1 MPTEMS
7 AVAVSSY
14 HYPMVMKVLYIDG
27 DGPFGGASRSLF
39 EAVRALP
46 EGAVE
51 PYFVAARGTALD
63 FYKRVAKDVVTTRG
77 MTKFDNTRYSH
88 YRGVRWLVLLREL
101 FHFPYTIAA
110 ILKAKQRWKHVD
122 VIHVNEAV
130 YIIPAL
136 IAKWM
141 FRAPLV
147 VHVRSLA
154 RVHERSLRCRWLNA
168 RLARDADAVV
178 AINENTRATL
188 PAVMPVDVI
197 QNSFTAKNAAHA
209 DPALIQKLDALRPTS
224 LKVGFVGNL
233 HYSKGLFEMLE
244 AAKILRAAGR
254 DVEFVLVG
262 GVTISDK
269 GLKAWA
275 LAKAGLAQNVD
286 AELHARIQEA
296 NLSDSF
302 HLFGPTL
309 DIKRVYDRIDVLCFP
324 SHYDAPGRPV
334 FEAAFSSVPCIVSV
348 DKPCADTLI
357 EGETGLAI
365 PARDPQRLA
374 QAILHFV
381 DNPGEIKRMGAN
393 ALRLAESNFDPATN
407 ARKLFGVYSR
417 VARPAVSA
425 NATKC

>member
-1 MPTEMS
+1 VSTERAPAAVTPTQILMPMR
-7 AVAVSSY
+7 
-14 HYPMVMKVLYIDG
+14 VLYIDG

-46 EGAVE
+46 AGSVE
-51 PYFVAARGTALD
+51 AYFVAARGTALD
-63 FYKRVAKDVVTTRG
+63 FYKQVAKDVVTTRG

-88 YRGVRWLVLLREL
+88 YRGIRWLVLLREL
-101 FHFPYTIAA
+101 FHFPFTIAA
-110 ILKAKQRWKHVD
+110 ILKAKRRWKHMD

-130 YIIPAL
+130 YIVPAL
-136 IAKWM
+136 IAKWT
-141 FRAPLV
+141 FGAPLV

-154 RVHERSLRCRWLNA
+154 RVQERSLRCRWLNA
-168 RLARDADAVV
+168 RLARDAAAVV

-188 PAVMPVDVI
+188 PAEMPVDVI
-197 QNSFTAKNAAHA
+197 QNSFTAKSAPQA
-209 DPALIQKLDALRPTS
+209 DPALIHKLDSLRPTS

-233 HYSKGLFEMLE
+233 HYSKGLFEMIE

-269 GLKAWA
+269 GIKAWA
-275 LAKAGLAQNVD
+275 LAKAGLAQNVE
-286 AELHARIQEA
+286 AELHTRIREA

-348 DKPCADTLI
+348 DKPRADTLI
-357 EGETGLAI
+357 DGETGLAI

-374 QAILHFV
+374 QAVLHFA
-381 DNPGEIKRMGAN
+381 DNPGEVKRMGAN
-393 ALRLAESNFDPATN
+393 ARRLAESNFDPATN
-407 ARKLFGVYSR
+407 ASRLFGVYSR
-417 VARPAVSA
+417 VARTAASSS
-425 NATKC
+425 TTHH

>member
-1 MPTEMS
+1 MR
-7 AVAVSSY
+7 
-14 HYPMVMKVLYIDG
+14 VLYIDG

-46 EGAVE
+46 AGSVE
-51 PYFVAARGTALD
+51 AYFVAARGTALD
-63 FYKRVAKDVVTTRG
+63 FYKQVAKDVVTTRG

-101 FHFPYTIAA
+101 FHFPFTIAA
-110 ILKAKQRWKHVD
+110 LVAAKRRWGNVD

-136 IAKWM
+136 IAKRI
-141 FRAPLV
+141 FGAPLV
-147 VHVRSLA
+147 VHVRSLE
-154 RVHERSLRCRWLNA
+154 RVNEHSLRCRWLNA

-188 PAVMPVDVI
+188 PRGISVDVI
-197 QNSFTAKNAAHA
+197 QNSFTAKSAPQA
-209 DPALIQKLDALRPTS
+209 DSVLVRKLDSLRPTS

-254 DVEFVLVG
+254 DVEFILVG
-262 GVTISDK
+262 GVTTADK

-275 LAKAGLAQNVD
+275 LARAGLAQNVE
-286 AELHARIQEA
+286 AELHARNRA
-296 NLSDSF
+296 ADLTDSF
-302 HLFGPTL
+302 HLFGSTL
-309 DIKRVYDRIDVLCFP
+309 DIKRVYDRVDVLCFA

-334 FEAAFSSVPCIVSV
+334 FEAAFSSVPCIVAV
-348 DKPCADTLI
+348 DNPRADTLI
-357 EGETGLAI
+357 NGETGLAI

-374 QAILHFV
+374 QAILHFA
-381 DNPGEIKRMGAN
+381 DNPAEIKRMGAN
-393 ALRLAESNFDPATN
+393 ARKLAESNFDPATN
-407 ARKLFGVYSR
+407 ARRLFGVYSR
-417 VARPAVSA
+417 VARGAAVA
-425 NATKC
+425 RATVR